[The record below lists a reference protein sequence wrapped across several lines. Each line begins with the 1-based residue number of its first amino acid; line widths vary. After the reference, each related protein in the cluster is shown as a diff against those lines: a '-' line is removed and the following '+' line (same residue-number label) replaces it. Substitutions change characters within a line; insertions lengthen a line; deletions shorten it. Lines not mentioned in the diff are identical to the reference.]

1 MEDYSLYIYTLILTI
16 FIDKFKPKEV
26 FFNPFVKTMMFLQII
41 TCYKCTPKDY
51 YIICICTNF
60 TTCDDILICVPP
72 LIAHF
77 DH

>member
-26 FFNPFVKTMMFLQII
+26 FFYPFVKNDVFTSNNMLQM
-41 TCYKCTPKDY
+41 YSKDY
-51 YIICICTNF
+51 YIICICTNL